1 MRSAIATI
9 AALLFLHG
17 ASQAATAPEDTLLV
31 PGERVGKVTL
41 GMTAAE
47 VEERL
52 GKPTKEK
59 EDFYMEYSDKDGILD
74 IFFTNH
80 EVNEIRFNNKAFKT
94 TDGLSLAT
102 FTQKRFHSD
111 FNYARMQTKFM
122 NTRQILKSGG
132 LAMYK
137 LDIDGAAGV
146 KTTTVGLV
154 YKERLSASGANVSGR
169 KGRRVG
175 RVGRTTIDAL
185 G

>member
-1 MRSAIATI
+1 
-9 AALLFLHG
+9 
-17 ASQAATAPEDTLLV
+17 
-31 PGERVGKVTL
+31 
-41 GMTAAE
+41 MTAAE

-154 YKERLSASGANVSGR
+154 YKERPRHQARMFQGEKDSGWEESDDNHRRSGMNSNLLQR
-169 KGRRVG
+169 GR
-175 RVGRTTIDAL
+175 
-185 G
+185 